1 MCVPISNASNFVG
14 FVHSAFTFGQES
26 FITASEIR
34 PASVPPG
41 HLISVL
47 QRGLQY
53 SALEAH
59 INEDGSERACNQPF
73 NLLQPHSCEAP
84 SEPTNEPL
92 SAAMDAPL
100 QNSLS
105 ALNLALQNA
114 SVMATNAVYG
124 TGIVNTSS
132 SNTVT
137 STSNTTTNAS
147 NATTPTGGARKKP
160 RKERKE
166 STTATSTASSA
177 ANNSDCIELIGHSSE
192 VSGVAWNPVN
202 ASLASASGD
211 STIRLWSLPASSL
224 QSAALFEVNPR
235 VVMKNCRALEHVL
248 FRENDSNYDVTCLE
262 WRRDGALL
270 VSGCYDGKARLWT
283 AQGDL
288 VRTLQ
293 RHSGPIFTCRWSPS
307 GRFLLT
313 GGADGLAIVWDAD
326 GGGVRQVLAHHK
338 SSCLD
343 AEWLNETCFV
353 TGGSDGQILLY
364 DLGRAPAEGTGEAFE
379 PLAVLLGH
387 EDEVNTVRF
396 NQELGLL
403 ASCSDDR
410 TVRLW
415 KPFESAEAVA
425 VLKGHEK
432 EIYTLKWSNTPS
444 NLLATASFDNTVRV
458 WSSQG
463 ECKHVLMQHTQPVYA
478 IAFSPCGR
486 YLASGSLDES
496 VIVWSLESGRSLKVH
511 SFTGAGGCYDLDW
524 REAWIGAGIADGR
537 VAVIEFVETPEV
549 IDEPALNTESNEV
562 SIDTEQVAVIEPPT
576 STAND
581 MQVDKEDG
589 EVSMSD

>member
-1 MCVPISNASNFVG
+1 
-14 FVHSAFTFGQES
+14 
-26 FITASEIR
+26 
-34 PASVPPG
+34 
-41 HLISVL
+41 
-47 QRGLQY
+47 
-53 SALEAH
+53 
-59 INEDGSERACNQPF
+59 
-73 NLLQPHSCEAP
+73 
-84 SEPTNEPL
+84 
-92 SAAMDAPL
+92 
-100 QNSLS
+100 
-105 ALNLALQNA
+105 
-114 SVMATNAVYG
+114 MATNAVYG

-132 SNTVT
+132 NTVN

-147 NATTPTGGARKKP
+147 ASITPTGQQRKKP

-166 STTATSTASSA
+166 STASTTNSSGNA
-177 ANNSDCIELIGHSSE
+177 DCIELVGHASE

-202 ASLASASGD
+202 AALASASGD
-211 STIRLWSLPASSL
+211 STIRLWNLPAASL

-235 VVMKNCRALEHVL
+235 VVMKNCRSLEHVL
-248 FRENDSNYDVTCLE
+248 FRENDRNYDVTCLE

-293 RHSGPIFTCRWSPS
+293 RHTGPIFTCRWSPS

-338 SSCLD
+338 SGCLD

-364 DLGRAPAEGTGEAFE
+364 DLGRAPAEGTGESFE
-379 PLAVLLGH
+379 PLAVLSGH
-387 EDEVNTVRF
+387 EDEVNTLRF
-396 NQELGLL
+396 NSELGLL

-415 KPFESAEAVA
+415 KPFESAEPVA

-432 EIYTLKWSNTPS
+432 EIYTLKWSNTPG
-444 NLLATASFDNTVRV
+444 NLLASASFDNSVRI
-458 WSSQG
+458 WDAQG
-463 ECKHVLMQHTQPVYA
+463 ECKQVLMQHTQPVYA

-496 VIVWSLESGRSLKVH
+496 VIVWSLEGGRSLKVH
-511 SFTGAGGCYDLDW
+511 SFAGAGGCYDLDW
-524 REAWIGAGIADGR
+524 REAWIGAGMADGR

-549 IDEPALNTESNEV
+549 IDEPTSGVSNEGSSNNNNASDANEV
-562 SIDTEQVAVIEPPT
+562 SIDADPATVNPSNA
-576 STAND
+576 SND
-581 MQVDKEDG
+581 MQIDKEEG